1 MSHRVSSD
9 PELPCGSLIQEMPW
23 ETYSRNCYMSNACY
37 LSRTMPSIAWSDRAR
52 FEEPSG
58 VEDEFLLL
66 MLILGSAEESASED
80 FYETN
85 LSLGIENLDS
95 VEPILSSVSLNDCLS

>member
-1 MSHRVSSD
+1 M
-9 PELPCGSLIQEMPW
+9 
-23 ETYSRNCYMSNACY
+23 T
-37 LSRTMPSIAWSDRAR
+37 SIAWSDRER
-52 FEEPSG
+52 FEKPSR

-80 FYETN
+80 FYKTN

-95 VEPILSSVSLNDCLS
+95 AEPILSSVSLNDCLS

>member
-1 MSHRVSSD
+1 
-9 PELPCGSLIQEMPW
+9 
-23 ETYSRNCYMSNACY
+23 
-37 LSRTMPSIAWSDRAR
+37 MPSIAWSDRAR

-66 MLILGSAEESASED
+66 MLILRSAEESASED

-95 VEPILSSVSLNDCLS
+95 VEPILSSMSLNDCLS